1 MDDRQLRDEV
11 LVTFFAGHDTTA
23 QLLTWCWYLLSQNA
37 EVESRLQAE
46 LEQVL
51 AGRTPTAA
59 DVPQLVYTRM
69 VLDEALRLYP
79 PVAMFPRDV
88 VKEDEIGGYPVPAGS
103 MVFVGPYMT
112 HRHPEFW
119 QRPLEFYPE
128 HFSPDLVDQRPR
140 YAYYPFSAG
149 PRTCI
154 GNHFALLEA
163 TLVLAELAQ
172 RLRLR
177 LVPGQNLE
185 PAFVG
190 TLRPHNASLLVT
202 VEAR

>member
-1 MDDRQLRDEV
+1 
-11 LVTFFAGHDTTA
+11 
-23 QLLTWCWYLLSQNA
+23 
-37 EVESRLQAE
+37 VE
-46 LEQVL
+46 
-51 AGRTPTAA
+51 
-59 DVPQLVYTRM
+59 DVPQLPYTRM

-88 VKEDEIGGYPVPAGS
+88 VADDTIGGYYVPAKS

-119 QRPLEFYPE
+119 EKPLEFYPE
-128 HFSPDLVDQRPR
+128 HFTPERVERRPR

-172 RLRLR
+172 RARLR
-177 LVPGQNLE
+177 LAPGQTVTPE
-185 PAFVG
+185 FVG
-190 TLRPHNASLLVT
+190 TLRPPGAKLWMT
-202 VEAR
+202 VERR